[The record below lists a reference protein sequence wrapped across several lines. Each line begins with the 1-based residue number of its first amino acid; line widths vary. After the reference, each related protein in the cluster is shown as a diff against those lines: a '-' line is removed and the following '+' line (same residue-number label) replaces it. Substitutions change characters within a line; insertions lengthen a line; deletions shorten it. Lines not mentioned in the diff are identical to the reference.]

1 MRRHGHADRYTRLN
15 VMTDGARRS
24 DLCSPLE
31 EYVRAH
37 IDGALSP
44 GTLSLTALEGL
55 PEVTRGMAL
64 APLIAAALERQ
75 ALAVRNEDVLLVCQ
89 KIVSKSEGRFVDLDT
104 IEVSPRAQEL
114 ASRCGKDA
122 RLVEIILRE
131 STEVVRC
138 APQVLIVRHRLGLV
152 MANAG
157 VDQSNVPDSESTVL
171 LLPHDPDGSARSL
184 RAALSQL
191 LGAGPAV
198 VITDTFGRPW
208 RQGVCGTA
216 IGSAGIVTLLDR
228 RGEDDR
234 FGRKLKV
241 TQTPVA
247 DQLAGAATLVMGEG
261 AEGRPVVLARGLP
274 AAWRRESARA
284 ADLLRPIAEDLFR

>member
-1 MRRHGHADRYTRLN
+1 
-15 VMTDGARRS
+15 
-24 DLCSPLE
+24 
-31 EYVRAH
+31 
-37 IDGALSP
+37 LSP
-44 GTLSLTALEGL
+44 VALSLTALEGM
-55 PEVTRGMAL
+55 PEVTPGMAL

-75 ALAVRNEDVLLVCQ
+75 KLAARDDDVLLVCQ
-89 KIVSKSEGRFVDLDT
+89 KIVSKSEGRFVDLDAV
-104 IEVSPRAQEL
+104 EVSARAREL

-122 RLVEIILRE
+122 RLVEIILQE
-131 STEVVRC
+131 STDVVRV

-157 VDQSNVPDSESTVL
+157 VDQSNVPDSESRAL
-171 LLPHDPDGSARSL
+171 LLPQDPDGSARTL
-184 RAALSQL
+184 RAALSSL
-191 LGAGPAV
+191 LGATPAV

-216 IGSAGIVTLLDR
+216 IGAAGIVTLLDR

-247 DQLAGAATLVMGEG
+247 DQLACAATLLMGEG
-261 AEGRPVVLARGLP
+261 AEGRPVVLARGVP

-284 ADLLRPIAEDLFR
+284 ADLLRPVAEDLFR

>member
-1 MRRHGHADRYTRLN
+1 M
-15 VMTDGARRS
+15 
-24 DLCSPLE
+24 
-31 EYVRAH
+31 
-37 IDGALSP
+37 
-44 GTLSLTALEGL
+44 TALDGL
-55 PEVTRGMAL
+55 PEVTRGL
-64 APLIAAALERQ
+64 PIAPLIAAALERQ
-75 ALAVRNEDVLLVCQ
+75 ALAARDEDVLLVCQ
-89 KIVSKSEGRFVDLDT
+89 KIVSKSEGRFVDLGA
-104 IEVSPRAQEL
+104 IEVSPRAREL
-114 ASRCGKDA
+114 ASRCGKDP
-122 RLVEIILRE
+122 RLVEVILQE
-131 STEVVRC
+131 SIDVVRC

-157 VDQSNVPDSESTVL
+157 VDQSNVPDSESWAL
-171 LLPHDPDGSARSL
+171 LLPEDPDRSARDL
-184 RAALSQL
+184 RAALSHL
-191 LGAGPAV
+191 LGCTPAV

-216 IGSAGIVTLLDR
+216 IGAAGIVTLLDR

-247 DQLAGAATLVMGEG
+247 DQLACAATLVMGEG
-261 AEGRPVVLARGLP
+261 AEGRPVVLARGVP

>member
-1 MRRHGHADRYTRLN
+1 
-15 VMTDGARRS
+15 
-24 DLCSPLE
+24 
-31 EYVRAH
+31 
-37 IDGALSP
+37 LSP
-44 GTLSLTALEGL
+44 NVLSFSALDGL
-55 PEVTRGMAL
+55 PEVTAGMAL
-64 APLIAAALERQ
+64 APLIAAALARH
-75 ALAVRNEDVLLVCQ
+75 ALAACDDDVLLVCQ
-89 KIVSKSEGRFVDLDT
+89 KIVSKSEGRFVDLGAV
-104 IEVSPRAQEL
+104 EVSSRALEL
-114 ASRCGKDA
+114 ATHCGKDA
-122 RLVEIILRE
+122 RLVEVILQE

-157 VDQSNVPDSESTVL
+157 VDQSNVPDSESRVL
-171 LLPHDPDGSARSL
+171 LLPQDPDGSA
-184 RAALSQL
+184 AALRTALAGL
-191 LGAGPAV
+191 LGVAPAV

-228 RGEDDR
+228 RGEEDR

-247 DQLAGAATLVMGEG
+247 DQLAGAATLLMGEG
-261 AEGRPVVLARGLP
+261 AEGRPVVLARGVP

-284 ADLLRPIAEDLFR
+284 ADVLRPVAEDLFR

>member
-1 MRRHGHADRYTRLN
+1 
-15 VMTDGARRS
+15 
-24 DLCSPLE
+24 
-31 EYVRAH
+31 
-37 IDGALSP
+37 LSP
-44 GTLSLTALEGL
+44 NVLSLTALDGL
-55 PEVTRGMAL
+55 PEVTGGMAL
-64 APLIAAALERQ
+64 APLIAAALERH
-75 ALAVRNEDVLLVCQ
+75 ALEARAEDVLLVCQ
-89 KIVSKSEGRFVDLDT
+89 KVVSKSEGRFVDLGAV
-104 IEVSPRAQEL
+104 EVSPRALEL
-114 ASRCGKDA
+114 ATRCGKDA
-122 RLVEIILRE
+122 RLVEVILRE

-157 VDQSNVPDSESTVL
+157 VDQSNVPDSESRVL
-171 LLPHDPDGSARSL
+171 LLPKDPDGAA
-184 RAALSQL
+184 AALRTALAGL
-191 LGAGPAV
+191 LGVAPAV

-228 RGEDDR
+228 RGEEDR

-247 DQLAGAATLVMGEG
+247 DQLAGAATLLMGEG
-261 AEGRPVVLARGLP
+261 AEGRPVVLARGVP

-284 ADLLRPIAEDLFR
+284 ADVLRPLAEDLFR

>member
-1 MRRHGHADRYTRLN
+1 MSPN
-15 VMTDGARRS
+15 V
-24 DLCSPLE
+24 
-31 EYVRAH
+31 
-37 IDGALSP
+37 
-44 GTLSLTALEGL
+44 LSLTALDGL
-55 PEVTRGMAL
+55 PEVTDGMAL
-64 APLIAAALERQ
+64 APLIAAALVRH
-75 ALAVRNEDVLLVCQ
+75 ALAARDEDVLLVCQ
-89 KIVSKSEGRFVDLDT
+89 KVVSKSEGRFVDLGAV
-104 IEVSPRAQEL
+104 EVSPRALEL

-122 RLVEIILRE
+122 RLVEVILQE

-157 VDQSNVPDSESTVL
+157 VDQSNVPDSESRVL
-171 LLPHDPDGSARSL
+171 LLPKDPDGSA
-184 RAALSQL
+184 AALRSALGRL
-191 LGAGPAV
+191 LGVAPAV

-228 RGEDDR
+228 RGEEDR

-247 DQLAGAATLVMGEG
+247 DQLASAATLLMGEG
-261 AEGRPVVLARGLP
+261 AEGRPVVLARGIS

-284 ADLLRPIAEDLFR
+284 ADVLRPIGEDLFR

>member
-1 MRRHGHADRYTRLN
+1 
-15 VMTDGARRS
+15 
-24 DLCSPLE
+24 
-31 EYVRAH
+31 
-37 IDGALSP
+37 
-44 GTLSLTALEGL
+44 LTALDGL
-55 PEVTRGMAL
+55 PEVTAGMEL
-64 APLIAAALERQ
+64 APLIAAALERH
-75 ALAVRNEDVLLVCQ
+75 ALATRAEDVLLVCQ
-89 KIVSKSEGRFVDLDT
+89 KIVSKSEGRFVDLGAV
-104 IEVSPRAQEL
+104 EVSARAMEL

-122 RLVEIILRE
+122 RLVEIILQE

-157 VDQSNVPDSESTVL
+157 VDQSNVPDSESRVL
-171 LLPHDPDGSARSL
+171 LLPKDPDGSA
-184 RAALSQL
+184 AALRTALAGL
-191 LGAGPAV
+191 LGVAPAV

-228 RGEDDR
+228 RGEEDR

-247 DQLAGAATLVMGEG
+247 DQLASAATLLMGEG
-261 AEGRPVVLARGLP
+261 AEGRPAVLARGVP

-284 ADLLRPIAEDLFR
+284 ADVLRPVAEDLFR